1 MADIQLTHVPCTGTG
16 PAVTAVL
23 GGHVTMTS
31 SSMAPLA
38 PHLRTKALR
47 GLAVYE
53 KERLKEF
60 PDIPTASELGFP
72 VVYSNWYGIVAPRKT
87 PNEIVKRLYDASKK
101 VLDGNRKYIEERVTG
116 LALILDFQGP
126 EEFAATLK
134 RENEGVKKVVKELK
148 ATEKK

>member
-1 MADIQLTHVPCTGTG
+1 M
-16 PAVTAVL
+16 TA
-23 GGHVTMTS
+23 

-38 PHLRTKALR
+38 PHLKTKALR
-47 GLAVYE
+47 GLMVYE

-60 PDIPTASELGFP
+60 PDIPTTSKLGFP
-72 VVYSNWYGIVAPRKT
+72 VVHSSGYGIVAPRKT
-87 PNEIVKRLYDASKK
+87 PDEIVKRLYDTSKK
-101 VLDGNRKYIEERVTG
+101 VLDENRKYIEERVAE

-134 RENEGVKKVVKELK
+134 KENEDVKKVVKELK